1 MRIFKD
7 FKEAEGEIKRDL
19 KEMGIRVEATRMQD
33 KTGEF
38 PTLELI
44 NYGYTVLE
52 PAISDLSPSMP
63 WAEVEWGERRRGA
76 EGNPVNPGK
85 SWTHREKIWEE
96 FLELNCQP
104 RPVGDYLSYHE
115 HDHVSMAYT
124 YPERFATDLQVR
136 RVIHELKVR
145 PASHQLY
152 IAMWDPNKDI
162 HRIGDRRVPCSLG
175 WHLMFRENALHMTYT
190 MRSCDFMTHWHND
203 CWLAIRLLEYIASE
217 ANVGLGSFCHF
228 INSFHIYERDVAGVF

>member
-19 KEMGIRVEATRMQD
+19 KEMGIKIEATRMQD
-33 KTGEF
+33 KTGTF

-52 PAISDLSPSMP
+52 PNPMDLSPSMP
-63 WAEVEWGERRRGA
+63 WAEVEWVERRKGA
-76 EGNPVNPGK
+76 EGDPTNPGK
-85 SWTHREKIWEE
+85 SWAHRQDVWEP
-96 FLELNCQP
+96 FLELNCRP
-104 RPVGDYLSYHE
+104 RPDGELLRQGR
-115 HDHVSMAYT
+115 HDFANMAYT

-136 RVIHELKVR
+136 RVITELRER
-145 PASHQLY
+145 PASRQLY

-162 HRIGDRRVPCSLG
+162 HRIGNRRVPCSLG
-175 WHLMFRENALHMTYT
+175 WHLMFREGALHMTYF

-203 CWLAIRLLEYIASE
+203 CWLAIQLLAYIAHE
-217 ANVGLGSFCHF
+217 AEVPIGSFCQF
-228 INSFHIYERDVAGVF
+228 INSFHVYEKDVSEVF